1 MLLTDTIRKST
12 AAIERQRSM
21 REDKEAAD
29 NYAKALK
36 QLSQVI
42 NTLQS
47 TVDCVIQMQSSGIVM
62 HPILTQKTRDE
73 LNELINNCGMS
84 IYEYNLTT
92 DLVTAFKTKVEAFSS
107 EVTITWKNTAL
118 HYSEGPKGYL
128 SMIGGLTDNPS
139 YAQNLAIEIDKAVN
153 NSPSSTTIR
162 KLVSAVGEANK
173 ITDSFAISPDIESFL
188 KKVASQHATV
198 SDLSPDIIRW
208 LEKKKLKDKLR
219 VKFK

>member
-47 TVDCVIQMQSSGIVM
+47 TVDYVTQMQSSGIVM

-92 DLVTAFKTKVEAFSS
+92 DLVTAFKTKVESFSS
-107 EVTITWKNTAL
+107 EVTITWKNAAL

-139 YAQNLAIEIDKAVN
+139 YAQNLSKEIDKAVN
-153 NSPSSTTIR
+153 NTPSSTTIR

-173 ITDSFAISPDIESFL
+173 ISDSFALSPDIESFL
-188 KKVASQHATV
+188 KKVASQQATV

-208 LEKKKLKDKLR
+208 LEKKNLKDKLK
-219 VKFK
+219 VKF

>member
-29 NYAKALK
+29 KYAKALK

-47 TVDCVIQMQSSGIVM
+47 TVDCVTQMQSSGIVM

-73 LNELINNCGMS
+73 LNELINNCGIS

-92 DLVTAFKTKVEAFSS
+92 DLVTAFKTKVESFSS
-107 EVTITWKNTAL
+107 AVTITWKKAAL

-139 YAQNLAIEIDKAVN
+139 YAQNLAVEIDKAVN
-153 NSPSSTTIR
+153 NSPSSSTIR
-162 KLVSAVGEANK
+162 KLVSAIGEANK
-173 ITDSFAISPDIESFL
+173 ITDSFALSPDIESFL
-188 KKVASQHATV
+188 KKVALQHATV

-208 LEKKKLKDKLR
+208 LEKKNLKDKLK
-219 VKFK
+219 VKF